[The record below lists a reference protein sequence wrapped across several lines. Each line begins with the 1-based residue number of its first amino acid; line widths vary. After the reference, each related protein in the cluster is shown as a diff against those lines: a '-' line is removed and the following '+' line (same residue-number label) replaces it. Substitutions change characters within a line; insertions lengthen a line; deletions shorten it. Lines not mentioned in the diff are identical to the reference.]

1 MNNWKIWA
9 ATLLTA
15 FLFGAL
21 ASYFVVKGHL
31 QDKLEDLTPEVIHV
45 IKRDTLRLNTPILRE
60 IHKVTHDTI
69 KIVMNDTIVR
79 RDTIYLEREQRVYE
93 DDDYKAFVSGFQP
106 RLDSIYVY
114 PKTIYETKV
123 STRKEWRRFT
133 YGVQAGV
140 GLVMPFSFS
149 LSSSLSSS
157 PSLGVYVGVGIGYN
171 F

>member
-9 ATLLTA
+9 VSILTA
-15 FLFGAL
+15 FLFGVL
-21 ASYFVVKGHL
+21 ASYFAVKGHF
-31 QDKLEDLTPEVIHV
+31 QAKLATLTPEVIQV
-45 IKRDTLRLNTPILRE
+45 VKRDTLRLNSPNLRE

-93 DDDYKAFVSGFQP
+93 DKEYKAFVSGFQP
-106 RLDSIYVY
+106 SLDSIYVY

-123 STRKEWRRFT
+123 STRKEWRQFT

-140 GLVMPFSFS
+140 GVVMPFN
-149 LSSSLSSS
+149 SS
-157 PSLGVYVGVGIGYN
+157 PSFGGYLGFGIGYN

>member
-1 MNNWKIWA
+1 MNNLKIWA
-9 ATLLTA
+9 VWIFTA

-21 ASYFVVKGHL
+21 ASYFAVKGHF
-31 QDKLEDLTPEVIHV
+31 QDKLEDLTPEVVQV
-45 IKRDTLRLNTPILRE
+45 IKRDTLRVNSPILRE

-79 RDTIYLEREQRVYE
+79 RDTVYLEREQRVYE
-93 DDDYKAFVSGFQP
+93 DEEYKAFVSGFQP

-123 STRKEWRRFT
+123 STRKEWRQFT
-133 YGVQAGV
+133 YGVQVGV
-140 GLVMPFSFS
+140 GVVMPFN
-149 LSSSLSSS
+149 SS
-157 PSLGVYVGVGIGYN
+157 PSFGGYLGFGIGYN

>member
-1 MNNWKIWA
+1 MSSWKAKAVVVI
-9 ATLLTA
+9 TA
-15 FLFGAL
+15 FLLGCVV
-21 ASYFVVKGHL
+21 SYFPIKAYF
-31 QDKLEDLTPEVIHV
+31 QAKLGAQTPEVIQV
-45 IKRDTLRLNTPILRE
+45 IKRDTLRLNTPVLRE

-93 DDDYKAFVSGFQP
+93 DEEYKAFVSGFQP

-133 YGVQAGV
+133 YGVQVGV
-140 GLVMPFSFS
+140 GVVMPFNTT
-149 LSSSLSSS
+149 
-157 PSLGVYVGVGIGYN
+157 PTLGGYLGFGIGYN

>member
-9 ATLLTA
+9 VTLLTA

-21 ASYFVVKGHL
+21 ASYFAVKGHF
-31 QDKLEDLTPEVIHV
+31 QAKLATLTPEVIQV
-45 IKRDTLRLNTPILRE
+45 VKRDTLRLNAPILRE

-93 DDDYKAFVSGFQP
+93 DEEYKAFVSGFQP

-140 GLVMPFSFS
+140 GVVMPVT
-149 LSSSLSSS
+149 SS
-157 PSLGVYVGVGIGYN
+157 PSFGGYVGIGIGYN

>member
-1 MNNWKIWA
+1 MNNLKIWA
-9 ATLLTA
+9 VSILTA

-21 ASYFVVKGHL
+21 ASYFAVKGHF
-31 QDKLEDLTPEVIHV
+31 QAKLATLAPKEIQVV
-45 IKRDTLRLNTPILRE
+45 KRDTLRLNSPILRE
-60 IHKVTHDTI
+60 IHKATHDTI

-93 DDDYKAFVSGFQP
+93 DEDYKAFVSGFQP

-123 STRKEWRRFT
+123 STRKEWRQFT
-133 YGVQAGV
+133 YGVQVGV
-140 GLVMPFSFS
+140 GVVMPFN
-149 LSSSLSSS
+149 SS
-157 PSLGVYVGVGIGYN
+157 PSFGGYLGFGIGYN

>member
-1 MNNWKIWA
+1 MNNLKIWA
-9 ATLLTA
+9 VSILTA

-21 ASYFVVKGHL
+21 ASYFAVKGHF
-31 QDKLEDLTPEVIHV
+31 QAKLATLTPKEIQVV
-45 IKRDTLRLNTPILRE
+45 KRDTLHLNSPILRE

-79 RDTIYLEREQRVYE
+79 RDTIYLEREQRIYE
-93 DDDYKAFVSGFQP
+93 DEDYKAFVSGFQP

-133 YGVQAGV
+133 YGVQAGA
-140 GLVMPFSFS
+140 GIVMPFN
-149 LSSSLSSS
+149 SS
-157 PSLGVYVGVGIGYN
+157 PSFGGYVGFGIGYN

>member
-9 ATLLTA
+9 VSILTA

-21 ASYFVVKGHL
+21 ASYFAVKGHF
-31 QDKLEDLTPEVIHV
+31 QAKLATLTPKEIQVV
-45 IKRDTLRLNTPILRE
+45 VKRDTLRLNPILRE

-93 DDDYKAFVSGFQP
+93 DEEYKDFVSGFQP

-133 YGVQAGV
+133 YGVQVGMGV
-140 GLVMPFSFS
+140 VMPFN
-149 LSSSLSSS
+149 SS
-157 PSLGVYVGVGIGYN
+157 PSFGGYVGIGIGYN

>member
-9 ATLLTA
+9 VTLLTA

-21 ASYFVVKGHL
+21 ASYFAVKGHF
-31 QDKLEDLTPEVIHV
+31 QAKLATLTPEAIQVV
-45 IKRDTLRLNTPILRE
+45 VKRDTLRLKPILRE

-93 DDDYKAFVSGFQP
+93 DKEYKAFVSGFQP

-133 YGVQAGV
+133 YGVQVGMGV
-140 GLVMPFSFS
+140 VMPFT
-149 LSSSLSSS
+149 SS
-157 PSLGVYVGVGIGYN
+157 PSFGGYVGVGIGYN

>member
-1 MNNWKIWA
+1 MNNLKIWA
-9 ATLLTA
+9 VSILTA

-21 ASYFVVKGHL
+21 ASYFAVKGHF
-31 QDKLEDLTPEVIHV
+31 QAKLATLAPKEIQVV
-45 IKRDTLRLNTPILRE
+45 KRDTLLLNSPILRE

-79 RDTIYLEREQRVYE
+79 RDTIYLEREQRIYE
-93 DDDYKAFVSGFQP
+93 DKEYKAFVSGFQP

-133 YGVQAGV
+133 YGMQLGV
-140 GLVMPFSFS
+140 GVVMPFN
-149 LSSSLSSS
+149 SS
-157 PSLGVYVGVGIGYN
+157 PSFGGYVGVGIGYN

>member
-1 MNNWKIWA
+1 MNNLKIWA
-9 ATLLTA
+9 VSILTA

-21 ASYFVVKGHL
+21 ASYFAVKGHF
-31 QDKLEDLTPEVIHV
+31 QAKLATLTPEVIRV
-45 IKRDTLRLNTPILRE
+45 VVKRDTLRLNPVLRE

-93 DDDYKAFVSGFQP
+93 DEEYKAFVSGFQP

-114 PKTIYETKV
+114 PKTVYETKV

-133 YGVQAGV
+133 YGVQVGMGV
-140 GLVMPFSFS
+140 VMPFN
-149 LSSSLSSS
+149 SS
-157 PSLGVYVGVGIGYN
+157 PSFGGYVGVGIGYN

>member
-1 MNNWKIWA
+1 MNNLKIWA
-9 ATLLTA
+9 VSILTA

-21 ASYFVVKGHL
+21 ASYFAVKGHF
-31 QDKLEDLTPEVIHV
+31 QAKLEDLTPEVIQV
-45 IKRDTLRLNTPILRE
+45 IKRDTLRLNTPVLRE

-79 RDTIYLEREQRVYE
+79 RDTIYLEREQRIYE
-93 DDDYKAFVSGFQP
+93 DEDYKAFVSGFQP

-123 STRKEWRRFT
+123 STRKEWRQFT
-133 YGVQAGV
+133 YGVQVGAGV
-140 GLVMPFSFS
+140 VMPFN
-149 LSSSLSSS
+149 SS
-157 PSLGVYVGVGIGYN
+157 PSFGGYIGIGVGYN

>member
-1 MNNWKIWA
+1 MNNLKIWA
-9 ATLLTA
+9 VTLLTA

-21 ASYFVVKGHL
+21 ASYFAVKGHF
-31 QDKLEDLTPEVIHV
+31 QAKLATLTPEAIQVV
-45 IKRDTLRLNTPILRE
+45 VKRDTLRLTPILRE

-93 DDDYKAFVSGFQP
+93 DEEYKAFVSGFQP

-133 YGVQAGV
+133 YGVQVGMGV
-140 GLVMPFSFS
+140 VMPFN
-149 LSSSLSSS
+149 SS
-157 PSLGVYVGVGIGYN
+157 PSFGGYVGVGIGYN

>member
-1 MNNWKIWA
+1 MNNLKIWA
-9 ATLLTA
+9 VSILTA

-21 ASYFVVKGHL
+21 ASYFAVKGHF
-31 QDKLEDLTPEVIHV
+31 QAKLATLTPEAIQVV
-45 IKRDTLRLNTPILRE
+45 VKRDTLRLNPVLRE

-93 DDDYKAFVSGFQP
+93 DEEYKAFVSGFQP

-133 YGVQAGV
+133 YGVQVGMGV
-140 GLVMPFSFS
+140 VMPFT
-149 LSSSLSSS
+149 SS
-157 PSLGVYVGVGIGYN
+157 PSFGGYVGVGIGYN

>member
-1 MNNWKIWA
+1 MNNLKIWA
-9 ATLLTA
+9 VSILTA

-21 ASYFVVKGHL
+21 ASYFAVKGHF
-31 QDKLEDLTPEVIHV
+31 QAKLEDLTPEVIRV
-45 IKRDTLRLNTPILRE
+45 IKRDTLRLNTPVLRE

-79 RDTIYLEREQRVYE
+79 RDTVYLEREQRVYE
-93 DDDYKAFVSGFQP
+93 DEEYKAFVSGFQP

-123 STRKEWRRFT
+123 STRKEWRQFT
-133 YGVQAGV
+133 YGVQVGV
-140 GLVMPFSFS
+140 GVVMPFN
-149 LSSSLSSS
+149 SS
-157 PSLGVYVGVGIGYN
+157 PSFGGYVGIGIGYN

>member
-9 ATLLTA
+9 VTLLTA

-21 ASYFVVKGHL
+21 ALYFAVKGHF
-31 QDKLEDLTPEVIHV
+31 QAKLEGLTPEVIRV
-45 IKRDTLRLNTPILRE
+45 IKRDTLRLNTPVLRE
-60 IHKVTHDTI
+60 IHIVTHDTI

-114 PKTIYETKV
+114 RKTIYETKV

-140 GLVMPFSFS
+140 GVVMPFT
-149 LSSSLSSS
+149 SS
-157 PSLGVYVGVGIGYN
+157 PTFGGYVGVGIGYN

>member
-1 MNNWKIWA
+1 MNNLKIWA
-9 ATLLTA
+9 VTLLTA

-21 ASYFVVKGHL
+21 ASYFAVKGHF
-31 QDKLEDLTPEVIHV
+31 QAKLATLAPKEIQVV
-45 IKRDTLRLNTPILRE
+45 KRDTLLLNSPILRE
-60 IHKVTHDTI
+60 VHKVTHDTI

-93 DDDYKAFVSGFQP
+93 DKEYKAFVSGFQP
-106 RLDSIYVY
+106 RLYIIYVY

-133 YGVQAGV
+133 YGVQVGV
-140 GLVMPFSFS
+140 GVVMPFN
-149 LSSSLSSS
+149 SS
-157 PSLGVYVGVGIGYN
+157 PSFGGYLGFGIGYN

>member
-9 ATLLTA
+9 VTLLTA

-21 ASYFVVKGHL
+21 ASYFAAKGHF
-31 QDKLEDLTPEVIHV
+31 QAKLATLPEVIQV
-45 IKRDTLRLNTPILRE
+45 VKRDTLRLNSPILRE

-93 DDDYKAFVSGFQP
+93 DKEYKAFVSGFQP

-133 YGVQAGV
+133 YGVQAGMGV
-140 GLVMPFSFS
+140 VMPFN
-149 LSSSLSSS
+149 SS
-157 PSLGVYVGVGIGYN
+157 PSFGGYLGLGIGYN

>member
-1 MNNWKIWA
+1 MNNLKIWA
-9 ATLLTA
+9 VSILTA

-21 ASYFVVKGHL
+21 ASYFAVKGHF
-31 QDKLEDLTPEVIHV
+31 QAKLATLTPEAIQVV
-45 IKRDTLRLNTPILRE
+45 VKRDTLRLKPILRE

-93 DDDYKAFVSGFQP
+93 DEDYKAFVSGFQP

-133 YGVQAGV
+133 YGVQVGV
-140 GLVMPFSFS
+140 GAVMPFT
-149 LSSSLSSS
+149 SS
-157 PSLGVYVGVGIGYN
+157 PSFGGYVGVGIGYN

>member
-9 ATLLTA
+9 VTLLTA
-15 FLFGAL
+15 FLFGVL
-21 ASYFVVKGHL
+21 ASYLTVKGHF
-31 QDKLEDLTPEVIHV
+31 QAKLATLTPEVIRIV
-45 IKRDTLRLNTPILRE
+45 KRDTLRLNSPVLRE

-93 DDDYKAFVSGFQP
+93 DEEYKAFVSGFQP

-133 YGVQAGV
+133 YGMQVGMGV
-140 GLVMPFSFS
+140 VMPFN
-149 LSSSLSSS
+149 SS
-157 PSLGVYVGVGIGYN
+157 PSFGGYVGVGIGYN

>member
-9 ATLLTA
+9 VTLLTA

-21 ASYFVVKGHL
+21 ASYFAVKGHF
-31 QDKLEDLTPEVIHV
+31 QAKLATLTPEVIRV
-45 IKRDTLRLNTPILRE
+45 VVKRDTLRLNPVLRE

-93 DDDYKAFVSGFQP
+93 DEEYKAFVSGFQP

-133 YGVQAGV
+133 YGVQVGMGV
-140 GLVMPFSFS
+140 VMPFNSSASF
-149 LSSSLSSS
+149 
-157 PSLGVYVGVGIGYN
+157 GGYVGVGIGYN

>member
-1 MNNWKIWA
+1 MNNSKIWA
-9 ATLLTA
+9 VSILTA

-21 ASYFVVKGHL
+21 ASYFAAKGHF
-31 QDKLEDLTPEVIHV
+31 QAKLATLTPEAIQVV
-45 IKRDTLRLNTPILRE
+45 VKRDTLRLNPILRE

-79 RDTIYLEREQRVYE
+79 RDTIYLEREQKVYE
-93 DDDYKAFVSGFQP
+93 DEEYKAFVSGFQP

-123 STRKEWRRFT
+123 STRKERRRFT
-133 YGVQAGV
+133 YGMQV
-140 GLVMPFSFS
+140 GMGIVMPFN
-149 LSSSLSSS
+149 SS
-157 PSLGVYVGVGIGYN
+157 PSFGGYVGVGIGYN

>member
-1 MNNWKIWA
+1 M
-9 ATLLTA
+9 LTA

-21 ASYFVVKGHL
+21 ASYFAVKGHF
-31 QDKLEDLTPEVIHV
+31 QAKLATLTPKEIQVV
-45 IKRDTLRLNTPILRE
+45 IKRDTLRLTPVLRE

-93 DDDYKAFVSGFQP
+93 DEEYKAFVSGFQP

-133 YGVQAGV
+133 YGVQVGMGV
-140 GLVMPFSFS
+140 VMPFN
-149 LSSSLSSS
+149 SS
-157 PSLGVYVGVGIGYN
+157 PSFGGYVGVGIGYN

>member
-1 MNNWKIWA
+1 MNNLKIWA
-9 ATLLTA
+9 VSILTA
-15 FLFGAL
+15 FLFGSL
-21 ASYFVVKGHL
+21 ASYFAVKGHF
-31 QDKLEDLTPEVIHV
+31 QAKLATLTSEVIRV
-45 IKRDTLRLNTPILRE
+45 VKTDTLRINSPILRE

-79 RDTIYLEREQRVYE
+79 RDTVYLEREQRVYE
-93 DDDYKAFVSGFQP
+93 DEDYKAFVSGFQP

-133 YGVQAGV
+133 YGMQVGV
-140 GLVMPFSFS
+140 GVVMPFN
-149 LSSSLSSS
+149 SS
-157 PSLGVYVGVGIGYN
+157 PSFGGYLGFGIGYN

>member
-9 ATLLTA
+9 VSILTA

-21 ASYFVVKGHL
+21 ASYFAVKGHF
-31 QDKLEDLTPEVIHV
+31 QAKLATLTPEVIQV
-45 IKRDTLRLNTPILRE
+45 VKRDTLRLNSPILRE

-79 RDTIYLEREQRVYE
+79 RDTIYLEREQRIYE
-93 DDDYKAFVSGFQP
+93 DEEYKAFVSGFQP

-123 STRKEWRRFT
+123 STRKEWRQFT
-133 YGVQAGV
+133 YGVQVGV
-140 GLVMPFSFS
+140 GVVMPFN
-149 LSSSLSSS
+149 SS
-157 PSLGVYVGVGIGYN
+157 PSFGGYVGIGIGYN

>member
-1 MNNWKIWA
+1 MNNLKIWA
-9 ATLLTA
+9 VSILTA

-21 ASYFVVKGHL
+21 ASYFAVKGHF
-31 QDKLEDLTPEVIHV
+31 QAKLATLTPEAIQVV
-45 IKRDTLRLNTPILRE
+45 VKRDTLRLKPILRE

-79 RDTIYLEREQRVYE
+79 RDTIYLEREQRIYE
-93 DDDYKAFVSGFQP
+93 DEEYKAFVSGFQP

-140 GLVMPFSFS
+140 GVVMPFN
-149 LSSSLSSS
+149 SS
-157 PSLGVYVGVGIGYN
+157 PSFGGYVGVGIGDN